1 MIKNL
6 IVPLKAKLLMLGAVV
21 YLVSPIDLIPDLL
34 VGPGI
39 LDDALV
45 VPGLFILAFRAV
57 MEATRKKQQ
66 STPVPVPR
74 RNYTDR

>member
-1 MIKNL
+1 MV
-6 IVPLKAKLLMLGAVV
+6 VPFKAKLMMLGAVA

-45 VPGLFILAFRAV
+45 VPGLFLLAMRSIFEASRKQPASAKAV
-57 MEATRKKQQ
+57 KRT
-66 STPVPVPR
+66 
-74 RNYTDR
+74 NYRES